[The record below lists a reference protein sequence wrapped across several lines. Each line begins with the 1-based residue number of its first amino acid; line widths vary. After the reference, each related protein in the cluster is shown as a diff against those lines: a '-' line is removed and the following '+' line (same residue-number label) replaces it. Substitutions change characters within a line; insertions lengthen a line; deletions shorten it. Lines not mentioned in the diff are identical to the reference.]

1 MASVKGT
8 RSATRDRI
16 LIAAA
21 HLFAR
26 HGIEEV
32 RLRDVAVL
40 AGQRNSS
47 AVQYHFGGRWD
58 LVAGILERHDHTVRG
73 WAPALDTMTLPEL
86 VGGLV
91 GLLRSELGTAEG
103 RDFLRLTSE
112 LITRYPGRW
121 DTDPTSH
128 EGFSQLVGRITAL
141 LTRPSYDLPS
151 RVARIRAVAMAQ
163 FVSYQ
168 MAERSRLIDDR
179 ITSIDHLNGGASTGG
194 GEGRKA
200 GAAPPSLLPESSFVR
215 NLEAM
220 ATGLLVAPLP
230 SAESRIPSTTST
242 SAKPRKRA
250 TK

>member
-1 MASVKGT
+1 MSTVDDT
-8 RSATRDRI
+8 RLSTQDRI
-16 LIAAA
+16 LVAAA

-32 RLRDVAVL
+32 RLRDIAVL

-58 LVAGILERHDHTVRG
+58 LVAGILERHDRTVRG
-73 WAPALDTMTLPEL
+73 WAPALDTLTLPQL

-103 RDFLRLTSE
+103 RDFLRVTSD
-112 LITRYPGRW
+112 LMSRYPGRW
-121 DTDPTSH
+121 DMDPTTH
-128 EGFSQLVGRITAL
+128 EGFSQLVDRITVL
-141 LTRPSYDLPS
+141 LSRGPHDLPP

-168 MAERSRLIDDR
+168 MAERSRLVDDR
-179 ITSIDHLNGGASTGG
+179 SPPLDRLNGGAPTGID
-194 GEGRKA
+194 EGRKA
-200 GAAPPSLLPESSFVR
+200 GRTPSSLLPEPRFVG

-230 SAESRIPSTTST
+230 AAPPNPST